1 MNPALPVLLVGTGMA
16 GLVVGVLQRGRERH
30 EELAAAIGMPAVGAS
45 GATASLAAADRLA
58 ERLDSTGKLK
68 LALERAHVGVG
79 PGAFLLAVAFASL
92 AAAFIGYAMLGLW
105 IVIPAVLAATPAA
118 TRAYLKRRVV
128 RRQRAFAAQLP
139 DALTLVASSL
149 SSGHTLLRALQLL
162 CDEADQP
169 IAGELG
175 RVVREAQLG
184 APLLDAL
191 DDMAARVGVPDL
203 LWVVQAIRIQQEA
216 GGKLA
221 ELLHTLAGFM
231 RSRDEVRREVLVL
244 TAEGRMSMWVLGLL
258 PVGLL
263 IAMQVIDPNYVAP
276 LFRGW
281 GVFVLGA
288 AAASVVAGVA
298 VIRRMV
304 QIEV

>member
-1 MNPALPVLLVGTGMA
+1 MNPALPVLLVGSGVA
-16 GLVVGVLQRGRERH
+16 GLVVGVLMRGRERH
-30 EELAAAIGMPAVGAS
+30 EALAAAIGMPAVGAS
-45 GATASLAAADRLA
+45 GRSALAAADRLA
-58 ERLDSTGKLK
+58 ERVDAKGGLRRA
-68 LALERAHVGVG
+68 LARAHVGIG
-79 PGAFLLAVAFASL
+79 PGAFLVAVAAASTG
-92 AAAFIGYAMLGLW
+92 AAFLAWVLLGLW
-105 IVIPAVLAATPAA
+105 LVVPAVLVATPMAA
-118 TRAYLKRRVV
+118 SAYLKRRVT
-128 RRQRAFAAQLP
+128 RRQRAFVAQLP

-149 SSGHTLLRALQLL
+149 SSGHTLLRAFQLL
-162 CDEADQP
+162 CEEADQP

-191 DDMAARVGVPDL
+191 DDMADRVGVADL

-231 RSRDEVRREVLVL
+231 RSREEVRREVLVL

-263 IAMQVIDPNYVAP
+263 VAMQVIDPTYVAP

-281 GVFVLGA
+281 GLFVLSG

-298 VIRRMV
+298 IIRRMV

>member
-1 MNPALPVLLVGTGMA
+1 MNPALPVLLVGAGMG

-30 EELAAAIGMPAVGAS
+30 AELAAAIGMPAVGAS
-45 GATASLAAADRLA
+45 DRSALAAADRLA
-58 ERLDSTGKLK
+58 ERMDAKGSLR
-68 LALERAHVGVG
+68 LALERAHVGIG
-79 PGAFLLAVAFASL
+79 PGAFVLAVAGASA
-92 AAAFIGYAMLGLW
+92 AAAFMGWAILGLW
-105 IVIPAVLAATPAA
+105 LVAPAVLAATPMAA
-118 TRAYLKRRVV
+118 RAYLNRRVV

-162 CDEADQP
+162 CEEADQP

-191 DDMAARVGVPDL
+191 DDMAARVGVADL

-231 RSRDEVRREVLVL
+231 RSREEVRREVLVL

-263 IAMQVIDPNYVAP
+263 VAMQAIDPGYVAP

-281 GVFVLGA
+281 GLFVLSG